1 MTCYDDDMND
11 EQRRRETI
19 ETAMQTAM
27 ENLNGLGMQLMSPK
41 TDLEMTIADELMR
54 IMRQLSIIAA
64 AMNITLED
72 D

>member
-27 ENLNGLGMQLMSPK
+27 ENLNELGMQLMSPK

-54 IMRQLSIIAA
+54 QLSIIAA